1 VLARHQLPPK
11 LSRLGYSAGV
21 GFPPDWGERTISLRA
36 DDDTELKRNMVLH
49 MIAGMWQEDHG
60 YEVSEVVVVC
70 GSGAGEEPEL
80 LCETDRRLFLCE

>member
-1 VLARHQLPPK
+1 
-11 LSRLGYSAGV
+11 
-21 GFPPDWGERTISLRA
+21 
-36 DDDTELKRNMVLH
+36 MVLH

-60 YEVSEVVVVC
+60 YELSEVVVVC